1 MNATFFFEV
10 QCRCCIYATCLCI
23 LKPLLDP
30 LCSSF
35 GDMSWHVSNRLS
47 YRAYQVFFQCA
58 WVFDAAW
65 TSACRDIGVFENGV
79 TQHLMFNHQFSNV
92 EYGTISLLKKS
103 SRRWWFVPAIM
114 WQDSKSHVPYN
125 IGPCRDSPAT
135 RTSNRPAGRA
145 HLRRLRPPSASCY
158 GVMTS
163 SADGNRKVKVS
174 VCGDSRLW
182 KRRAQ
187 FQPPAQ
193 PRLAVRVLLTEW
205 NGVT

>member
-1 MNATFFFEV
+1 M
-10 QCRCCIYATCLCI
+10 
-23 LKPLLDP
+23 
-30 LCSSF
+30 
-35 GDMSWHVSNRLS
+35 
-47 YRAYQVFFQCA
+47 
-58 WVFDAAW
+58 
-65 TSACRDIGVFENGV
+65 SACRDIGGFENGV
-79 TQHLMFNHQFSNV
+79 TQHLMFQSSIFECRVWHD
-92 EYGTISLLKKS
+92 LLVKKKS
-103 SRRWWFVPAIM
+103 AVAGGSYQLSCDTM
-114 WQDSKSHVPYN
+114 DSKSHVPYN

-145 HLRRLRPPSASCY
+145 RLRRLRPPSASCY